1 MFQNAKL
8 RLLMTLASLE
18 RLGMED
24 VFGASWVVPSALASK
39 DIKNSKT
46 IIDQAIEKPI
56 PEDQDPRELLQ
67 RKHPGSTGGNSESMA
82 DFVQFGDESEGED
95 EVPDGPLFPPNPRSK
110 SNALSELKNKSKKK
124 QNQDGEKEP
133 LDEETL
139 EERRRVRLENAQ
151 ERQRKIKSNLFIH
164 ASDEDSDDDEEFFRL
179 EEQRGKEQAERI
191 KQALLI
197 GNPSGK
203 PGKKKGGRKR
213 KSDEPRAQS
222 KRQRRPPQSTDDG
235 NSDKDDDD
243 ILMMGAGDGSP
254 SSQKENEDTRPM
266 PVEDDI
272 DFDDDLAFSR
282 DREKELGPADHDD
295 TSASKTAD
303 AVAGDDAEE
312 DEDAPPTAPGR
323 RRMRAGF
330 VIESDSE

>member
-1 MFQNAKL
+1 
-8 RLLMTLASLE
+8 
-18 RLGMED
+18 
-24 VFGASWVVPSALASK
+24 
-39 DIKNSKT
+39 
-46 IIDQAIEKPI
+46 
-56 PEDQDPRELLQ
+56 
-67 RKHPGSTGGNSESMA
+67 MA
-82 DFVQFGDESEGED
+82 DFIQFGDESEGED

-110 SNALSELKNKSKKK
+110 SNALSELKNKRKKK

-139 EERRRVRLENAQ
+139 EEQRQVRLENAQ
-151 ERQRKIKSNLFIH
+151 ARQRKIKSNLFIQ

-213 KSDEPRAQS
+213 KSDESRVQS
-222 KRQRRPPQSTDDG
+222 KRQRGPPKGVDDG
-235 NSDKDDDD
+235 NSDKDGDDM
-243 ILMMGAGDGSP
+243 LMMGVGDGSP
-254 SSQKENEDTRPM
+254 SSQKGVSDDEDTRPM
-266 PVEDDI
+266 PVEDDL
-272 DFDDDLAFSR
+272 DLDDDLAFSR
-282 DREKELGPADHDD
+282 DREKELSPANHDD
-295 TSASKTAD
+295 TSAPRTAD

-312 DEDAPPTAPGR
+312 DEDVPPTAPGR

>member
-1 MFQNAKL
+1 
-8 RLLMTLASLE
+8 MTLVSFE

-24 VFGASWVVPSALASK
+24 VFGASWVVPSALTSK
-39 DIKNSKT
+39 NIQHSKT
-46 IIDQAIEKPI
+46 IINQSIEKPI

-67 RKHPGSTGGNSESMA
+67 RKHPGNTGGNSESMA
-82 DFVQFGDESEGED
+82 DFIQFGDESEGED
-95 EVPDGPLFPPNPRSK
+95 EVLDGPLFPPNPRSK
-110 SNALSELKNKSKKK
+110 SNALSELKNKRKKK
-124 QNQDGEKEP
+124 QNQDGEEEP

-151 ERQRKIKSNLFIH
+151 ARQRKIKSNLFIQ

-191 KQALLI
+191 KQALLT

-222 KRQRRPPQSTDDG
+222 KRQRGQPKGVDDG

-243 ILMMGAGDGSP
+243 DILMMGVGDGSP
-254 SSQKENEDTRPM
+254 SSRKGVSEDEDTRPM
-266 PVEDDI
+266 PVEDDL

-282 DREKELGPADHDD
+282 DREKELSPADHED
-295 TSASKTAD
+295 TTGSKTAD

-312 DEDAPPTAPGR
+312 DEDAPPTASGR
-323 RRMRAGF
+323 RRIRAGF